1 MSENKRHSQPNV
13 AINDKSQGRCS
24 YTFLSCIEIFYSYIF
39 INLLLRLP
47 VKKKLFKSVNT
58 WQNCRQEGGYRGA
71 ISLGIESAPLSED
84 EDEDEHVYDHE
95 QKQFP
100 VTLMTHIRMI

>member
-1 MSENKRHSQPNV
+1 MNN
-13 AINDKSQGRCS
+13 
-24 YTFLSCIEIFYSYIF
+24 
-39 INLLLRLP
+39 
-47 VKKKLFKSVNT
+47 

-71 ISLGIESAPLSED
+71 ILLGIESAPLSEYG
-84 EDEDEHVYDHE
+84 DEDEHVYDHE

>member
-1 MSENKRHSQPNV
+1 
-13 AINDKSQGRCS
+13 
-24 YTFLSCIEIFYSYIF
+24 
-39 INLLLRLP
+39 
-47 VKKKLFKSVNT
+47 VNT
-58 WQNCRQEGGYRGA
+58 WQNCRPEGGYRGA